1 MPPSDTLMQSI
12 LDRLNALD
20 ERHISLTDMVHE
32 IRENQIKIEG
42 RLDSH
47 IASSNSLSG
56 VGTQTQNATIAVL
69 AWAGKFIVPAVLSV
83 FLAFSCTAPRAD
95 SKTKQDQP
103 TIDTIYFDRTR
114 ASDLLKK
121 QIEGNK

>member
-12 LDRLNALD
+12 LDRLSALD

>member
-12 LDRLNALD
+12 LDRLSALD
-20 ERHISLTDMVHE
+20 ERHISLTDIVHE

-56 VGTQTQNATIAVL
+56 AGTQTQNATIAL
-69 AWAGKFIVPAVLSV
+69 LSWAGKFIVPTVLSV

-103 TIDTIYFDRTR
+103 IIDTIYFDRTR

>member
-121 QIEGNK
+121 HIEGNK

>member
-1 MPPSDTLMQSI
+1 MQSI

-56 VGTQTQNATIAVL
+56 AGTQSQNATIAIVS
-69 AWAGKFIVPAVLSV
+69 WAGRFILPVVLSM

>member
-1 MPPSDTLMQSI
+1 MPPSDTLLQSI

-32 IRENQIKIEG
+32 IRENQIKVEG

-56 VGTQTQNATIAVL
+56 VGTQTQNATVAVL
-69 AWAGKFIVPAVLSV
+69 AWASKFIVPAVLSV

>member
-83 FLAFSCTAPRAD
+83 FLAFSCTAPRTD

-121 QIEGNK
+121 HIEGNK